1 MIKQYSKLIIIL
13 SLASFAGIVLKKTY
27 DAGFN
32 SAVSEYEA
40 EYARKLDDNYKRYEA
55 KIQDLINDRERYWS
69 DRLQREVAAAKEQSV
84 IVKTVEII
92 KNEIPTIE
100 TTCSNVGDDAY
111 RLHVST
117 RAIIRPPGDG
127 STNIVIEDK

>member
-1 MIKQYSKLIIIL
+1 M
-13 SLASFAGIVLKKTY
+13 SFVGVVLKKTY
-27 DAGFN
+27 EAGFN

-40 EYARKLDDNYKRYEA
+40 EYARKLEDNYKQYDA
-55 KIQDLINDRERYWS
+55 KIKDLLNDRERYWS
-69 DRLQREVAAAKEQSV
+69 ERLQREVAAAKEQSV

-117 RAIIRPPGDG
+117 RAIIRPPSDG
-127 STNIVIEDK
+127 SANTVIEDK